1 MAGHAPIMADGLNVP
16 WAVGG
21 LRIERDGTKNNFKGE
36 WPTVHFSA
44 LRLWDSRT
52 AWLDLEPAKGQW
64 AFDHLDALVQK
75 AKVNGIPSI
84 LMVLDGT
91 PTWAASRVLPTDAPW
106 MGPGSASMPSNLDDW
121 RTYVSTVATRYRGQ
135 IDTYEIGNEPN
146 FMTYW
151 SGTPD
156 QYRDFVATAAA
167 AVRAAD
173 PSAKILM
180 SGGIIRNKADVARV
194 APWLKATAP
203 LAASN
208 AVDGLALHFYP
219 ASRAMSDSPAL
230 LKSLVAQVKATG
242 WDRLPRWVTEINVTD
257 AAAQAPAVQLK
268 DVRDLVTQTQDNGF
282 ERLYWYAWTDLGPAD
297 LIQFHPEE
305 EGAKALETV
314 NDDDVVGPNGLVGDG
329 DADDSAGVGG

>member
-1 MAGHAPIMADGLNVP
+1 MAGHVPIMADGLNVP

-64 AFDHLDALVQK
+64 AFEHMDALVQK
-75 AKVNGIPSI
+75 AETNGIPGV
-84 LMVLDGT
+84 LMVLAGT

-106 MGPGSASMPSNLDDW
+106 MGPGSASMPTSLDDW
-121 RTYVSTVATRYRGQ
+121 RTYVTTVATRYKGR
-135 IDTYEIGNEPN
+135 IEAYEIGNEPN

-156 QYRDFVATAAA
+156 QYRDFVATAAQA
-167 AVRAAD
+167 IRAAD
-173 PSAKILM
+173 PAAKIVM
-180 SGGIIRNKADVARV
+180 SGGIVRNKGDVNRLR
-194 APWLKATAP
+194 PWLAATAP

-219 ASRAMSDSPAL
+219 ASRAMAGAPAL
-230 LKSLVAQVKATG
+230 LKSLVAQVNATG
-242 WDRLPRWVTEINVTD
+242 WGRVPRWVTEINVTD
-257 AAAQAPAVQLK
+257 AAAQPAAVQ
-268 DVRDLVTQTQDNGF
+268 VRDVTDLVKQTQDNGF

-297 LIQFHPEE
+297 LIQFHPGE
-305 EGAKALETV
+305 EGASALETV
-314 NDDDVVGPNGLVGDG
+314 NDDGPVGPDGAGGDG
-329 DADDSAGVGG
+329 DADDAPVGG